1 MTDATCGSGLAE
13 HATLPG
19 CAAAVFAAMAE
30 NLRLHQATL
39 DLRDPRARREHEVY
53 VALEV
58 QYRDIVSRLVRVAD
72 AMTAARDLP
81 MGRHLPDK
89 LADAALHHAFVDF
102 VQKEADLAALLERD
116 LERDRAMLRSTR

>member
-1 MTDATCGSGLAE
+1 
-13 HATLPG
+13 
-19 CAAAVFAAMAE
+19 MAE

-39 DLRDPRARREHEVY
+39 DLRDPHSQREQEVY
-53 VALEV
+53 VSLEA
-58 QYRDIVSRLVRVAD
+58 QYRDIVARLDRVAE
-72 AMTAARDLP
+72 AMAAARDLP

-89 LADAALHHAFVDF
+89 LSDAALHHAFVDF